1 VNRFFRPETAFF
13 LAVWAG
19 CLVGLRERAFLDP
32 GSLWH
37 VKVGELILADGLPR
51 TDPFT
56 YTFAGRPW
64 VPQQWLAEV
73 GMAAAHRLAGLDAL
87 LLGLATL
94 VAVVFTAIFRRCVA
108 AGMGPVLA
116 GLVVGGGL
124 AAGAFHYCAR
134 PHMATVALLAWTML
148 CVVDF
153 DRGRCGP
160 WRLAGLIP
168 LFAVWTNLHGGVLAG
183 ILTLGLAVG
192 GWLLKSQ
199 GVKSQVTSPDHTE
212 GSSDL
217 RLATCGPATPAL
229 LLGILAACA
238 LTPFVNPFGLEL
250 LHTWGRIVGSA
261 VLPRVVDEHMPLDPR
276 TPNGRAVLGYGLF
289 YLVLLAGGLPAR
301 PRVTWLIPV
310 VWLALSLK
318 GIRNG
323 PLFAVT
329 AAVAVAD
336 LWPHTVWHRLLKR
349 HGDGSLVRDPDPA
362 PRPWLRP
369 MLVPAAAVLA
379 AFGLQLGRVNL
390 PVVGAGWARLD
401 PEVVPTDL
409 TAGLTAYAAAVPP
422 GTPVFND
429 ANLGGYLIYHTPSLR
444 IFMDDRCE
452 LYGDDWIR
460 RYAEVLGS
468 PPDEAGRAFEGWAAE
483 YGFARAVVVT
493 HRPDGRTPPLVRY
506 LADHPDRWREIIR
519 GRRAAVY
526 ERVGR

>member
-1 VNRFFRPETAFF
+1 MTRLFRPETAFF
-13 LAVWAG
+13 LVVWAG
-19 CLVGLRERAFLDP
+19 VLVGLRERAFLDP
-32 GSLWH
+32 GALWH
-37 VKVGELILADGLPR
+37 VKVGELILADGFPR

-56 YTFAGRPW
+56 FTFAGRPW

-94 VAVVFTAIFRRCVA
+94 VAAVFTAIFRRCVA
-108 AGMGPVLA
+108 AGMGPLLA

-134 PHMATVALLAWTML
+134 PHMATVALLAWTTTSL
-148 CVVDF
+148 VDF

-160 WRLAGLIP
+160 WRLVGLIP
-168 LFAVWTNLHGGVLAG
+168 LFALWTNLHGGVLGG

-192 GWLLKSQ
+192 GWVVVGRFRPRS
-199 GVKSQVTSPDHTE
+199 TI
-212 GSSDL
+212 
-217 RLATCGPATPAL
+217 L
-229 LLGILAACA
+229 LLGILVACA

-261 VLPRVVDEHMPLDPR
+261 VLPQVVDEHMPLDPR
-276 TPNGRAVLGYGLF
+276 TPAGLAVLGFGLF
-289 YLVLLAGGLPAR
+289 YLVLLVGTLPAR

-329 AAVAVAD
+329 AAVVLAD
-336 LWPHTVWHRLLKR
+336 LWPHTVWHRLLKQY
-349 HGDGSLVRDPDPA
+349 GDGSLARDPDPA
-362 PRPWLRP
+362 PRPWLAP
-369 MLVPAAAVLA
+369 MLVPAAVVLLA
-379 AFGLQLGRVNL
+379 LGLQVGQVSV

-401 PEVVPTDL
+401 AEAIPTDL
-409 TAGLTAYAAAVPP
+409 TADLVAYAASVPP

-429 ANLGGYLIYHTPSLR
+429 ANLGGYLIYHTPTLR

-460 RYAEVLGS
+460 RYADALGS
-468 PPDEAGRAFEGWAAE
+468 PPDNAGRVFEGWAAE

-493 HRPDGRTPPLVRY
+493 ARPDGRTPPLVQY
-506 LADHPDRWREIIR
+506 LNDHPDRWREVAR
-519 GRRAAVY
+519 RRRAAVY
-526 ERVGR
+526 ERVGP